1 VYFAWRGARE
11 VMGEGHMTY
20 FTPRI
25 VEDPDDGNVLDSGIF
40 GLAAPDII
48 ELYGYGKMS
57 FS

>member
-1 VYFAWRGARE
+1 
-11 VMGEGHMTY
+11 MTV

-25 VEDPDDGNVLDSGIF
+25 VEESDDGDILDSGIF
-40 GLAAPDII
+40 GLAAPDIA